1 MPEQIVASVTTP
13 VFSRKFFDFSEP
25 KISFLE
31 DNDSSF
37 VDFFLSSES
46 EEREKLPKTTE
57 EEKKL

>member
-1 MPEQIVASVTTP
+1 MPEQIASVTTP
-13 VFSRKFFDFSEP
+13 VFSRKFFDSEP

-31 DNDSSF
+31 DYDSSF

-46 EEREKLPKTTE
+46 EESEKVSKTTE

>member
-1 MPEQIVASVTTP
+1 MPEQIASVTTP
-13 VFSRKFFDFSEP
+13 VFSRKFFDAEP

-31 DNDSSF
+31 DYDSSF

-46 EEREKLPKTTE
+46 EESEKVSKTTE